1 MATAQASD
9 VRLDGNGGVI
19 AVADPNDAGVEE
31 GLTDTDI
38 ESYISDAE
46 FEAKRANPDFDE
58 WSDERKIQLTK
69 YYAAYLIRTLAD
81 KPIQS
86 TSRET
91 ASVSYEGQSLTI
103 DQLREKVQAR
113 DPSNS
118 LASMRNTD
126 RYSGSTYRNE
136 H

>member
-19 AVADPNDAGVEE
+19 AVADPNEAGVEE
-31 GLTDTDI
+31 GLTDSDI
-38 ESYISDAE
+38 ESYIDDAA
-46 FEAKRANPDFDE
+46 FESKRANPNYDQWDA
-58 WSDERKIQLTK
+58 ERQRQLEK

-91 ASVSYEGQSLTI
+91 ASVSYEGQSLTV
-103 DQLREKVQAR
+103 DQLQQKVHAR
-113 DPSNS
+113 DPSNT
-118 LASMRNTD
+118 LATTRNTS
-126 RYSGSTYRNE
+126 RYVGSTHE
-136 H
+136 D